1 MSIPADHQ
9 SSSRKPIRLWPGV
22 VLVAL
27 QWVAILGVR
36 LVVPDGGALGMM
48 GAVLCGLLIVF
59 WWMFFS
65 RARWSERLG
74 AIVLMVVAALLTAR
88 LVHVSIENGAMG
100 MMAYF
105 LAIPLLSLA
114 LVGSVA
120 ATRNLSTGTR
130 RLAMAAAILL
140 SGIPLML
147 LRTGGIS
154 GGGGAD
160 FHWRWTPTP
169 EERLL
174 ARGDDEVVVPAP
186 TTPAPAPAG
195 STTPGAPAAGEPA
208 KTPAPAPATAP
219 TAPAMATYLDPAFD
233 WPGFRG
239 RQRDGIVRGVQ
250 IATDWSRTPPLEFWR
265 RPIGPGWSSFA
276 VLGNLFYTQEQRG
289 ADEIVSC
296 YNLTTGKPVW
306 RHRDTARFYESN
318 GGPGPRGTPALSNG
332 RVYTHGAT
340 GIVNAL
346 DASTGAVLWS
356 RNSSADTGAKMPG
369 WGFSSSPLVVN
380 DVVVVA
386 SSGRLIAYEIATGMP
401 RWKGPVKGGSY
412 SSPQLMTIAGV
423 PRILMLTGT
432 GAMSVSPDDGTLL
445 WQNDWEGVPILQP
458 AQTEDGDVLI
468 ASGDMMGGMGVR
480 RLSVKHGA
488 SGWTVEERW
497 TSRGLKPYY
506 SDLVV
511 HKGYAYGFDGNI
523 LSCIDLQNGERKWKG
538 GRYGQGQ
545 LVLLRDQDML
555 LVESEEGELALVKA
569 SPEQFTEVTRF
580 PAIEGKTWNHPV
592 FVGDMLLVRNGEEMA
607 AFKFLLAGR

>member
-1 MSIPADHQ
+1 MSIPTDHT
-9 SSSRKPIRLWPGV
+9 STSRKPIRLWPGV
-22 VLVAL
+22 VLVVL
-27 QWVAILGVR
+27 QWLGI
-36 LVVPDGGALGMM
+36 LVVPRVVPEGGALGMM
-48 GAVLCGLLIVF
+48 GAVLCGLLVVL
-59 WWMFFS
+59 WWVFFS
-65 RARWSERLG
+65 RARWSDRLG
-74 AIVLMVVAALLTAR
+74 AIVLMFVAVLLTAR

-100 MMAYF
+100 LLAYF
-105 LAIPLLSLA
+105 LSIPFLSLA

-130 RLAMAAAILL
+130 RVATATAILL

-147 LRTGGIS
+147 LRTGGMS

-174 ARGDDEVVVPAP
+174 AKGDDEVA
-186 TTPAPAPAG
+186 APAPITSAPAAAP
-195 STTPGAPAAGEPA
+195 SPSVPPAAGEPA
-208 KTPAPAPATAP
+208 KKPEPAPS
-219 TAPAMATYLDPAFD
+219 TAPAVATYNDPAFD

-239 RQRDGIVRGVQ
+239 RQRDGVVRGVQ
-250 IATDWSRTPPLEFWR
+250 IATDWARTPPVEFWR
-265 RPIGPGWSSFA
+265 KPIGPGWSSFA

-306 RHRDTARFYESN
+306 RHRDAARFYESN

-346 DASTGAVLWS
+346 DAGSGKVLWS

-369 WGFSSSPLVVN
+369 WGFSSSPLVLN
-380 DVVVVA
+380 DLVVVA
-386 SSGRLIAYEIATGMP
+386 SSGRLIAYEVATGKP
-401 RWKGPVKGGSY
+401 RWKGPSKGGSY

-423 PRILMLTGT
+423 PQILMLTGT
-432 GAMSVSPDDGTLL
+432 GAFSVSPDDGTPL
-445 WQNDWEGVPILQP
+445 WQHDWEGMPILQP

-480 RLSVKHGA
+480 RISVKRGA

-506 SDLVV
+506 SDFVV
-511 HKGYAYGFDGNI
+511 HKGHAYGFDGNI
-523 LSCIDLQNGERKWKG
+523 LSCIDLQDGQKKWKG

-569 SPEQFTEVTRF
+569 SPEQFTEVARF
-580 PAIEGKTWNHPV
+580 PGIEGKTWNHPV
-592 FVGDMLLVRNGEEMA
+592 FIGDMLLVRNGEEMA
-607 AFKFLLAGR
+607 AFKFFLAK

>member
-1 MSIPADHQ
+1 
-9 SSSRKPIRLWPGV
+9 V
-22 VLVAL
+22 V
-27 QWVAILGVR
+27 QWLAIFGIR
-36 LVVPDGGALGMM
+36 LVVPDAGALGMI
-48 GAVLCGLLIVF
+48 GAVLCGLLIVL
-59 WWMFFS
+59 WWLFFS
-65 RARWSERLG
+65 RARWSDRLG
-74 AIVLMVVAALLTAR
+74 AIVLMVVAVLLTAR

-100 MMAYF
+100 MLAYF
-105 LAIPLLSLA
+105 LSIPFLSLA

-120 ATRNLSTGTR
+120 ATRNLSTGAR
-130 RLAMAAAILL
+130 RLTMAAAILL
-140 SGIPLML
+140 SGLPLML
-147 LRTGGIS
+147 LRTGGMS

-174 ARGDDEVVVPAP
+174 AQGDDILAAP
-186 TTPAPAPAG
+186 PPSTPAPAPAAPVAEG
-195 STTPGAPAAGEPA
+195 PAKKPEAAPSTAPPAPAA
-208 KTPAPAPATAP
+208 
-219 TAPAMATYLDPAFD
+219 ATYTDPAFD

-239 RQRDGIVRGVQ
+239 RQRDGVVRGVQ
-250 IATDWSRTPPLEFWR
+250 IATDWARTPPLEFWR

-276 VLGNLFYTQEQRG
+276 VLGDLFYTQEQRG

-296 YNLTTGKPVW
+296 YNLTTGNPVW
-306 RHRDTARFYESN
+306 RHRDAARFYESN
-318 GGPGPRGTPALSNG
+318 GGPGPRGTPTLSNG
-332 RVYTHGAT
+332 RVYSHGAT

-346 DASTGAVLWS
+346 DASTGKVLWS

-380 DVVVVA
+380 DLVVVA
-386 SSGRLIAYEIATGMP
+386 SSGRLVAYEVATGKP
-401 RWKGPVKGGSY
+401 RWKGPVRGGSY
-412 SSPQLMTIAGV
+412 SSPHLMTIAGV
-423 PRILMLTGT
+423 PQILMLTGT
-432 GAMSVSPDDGTLL
+432 GAMSVSPEDGSAL

-458 AQTEDGDVLI
+458 TQTEDGDVLI

-511 HKGYAYGFDGNI
+511 HKGHAYGFDGNI
-523 LSCIDLQNGERKWKG
+523 LSCIDLQDGQRKWKG

-569 SPEQFTEVTRF
+569 TPEQFTEVTRF

-607 AFKFLLAGR
+607 AFKFLLAK

>member
-1 MSIPADHQ
+1 MSIPTDHT
-9 SSSRKPIRLWPGV
+9 STSRKPIRLWPGV
-22 VLVAL
+22 VLVAI
-27 QWVAILGVR
+27 QWLGI
-36 LVVPDGGALGMM
+36 LVVPRVVPEGGALGMM
-48 GAVLCGLLIVF
+48 GAVLCGLLVVL
-59 WWMFFS
+59 WWVFFS
-65 RARWSERLG
+65 RARWPDRLG
-74 AIVLMVVAALLTAR
+74 AIVLMFVAVLLTAR

-100 MMAYF
+100 MLAYF
-105 LAIPLLSLA
+105 LSIPFLSLA

-130 RLAMAAAILL
+130 RVATAAAILL

-147 LRTGGIS
+147 LRTGGMS

-174 ARGDDEVVVPAP
+174 AKGDDEVA
-186 TTPAPAPAG
+186 APAPVPSAPAAAP
-195 STTPGAPAAGEPA
+195 SPSVPPAAGEPA
-208 KTPAPAPATAP
+208 KTPGLAPSTAP
-219 TAPAMATYLDPAFD
+219 PVATYTDPAFD

-306 RHRDTARFYESN
+306 RHRDAARFYESN

-346 DASTGAVLWS
+346 DAGSGKVLWS

-369 WGFSSSPLVVN
+369 WGFSSSPLVLN
-380 DVVVVA
+380 DLVVVA
-386 SSGRLIAYEIATGMP
+386 SSGRLIAYEVATGKP
-401 RWKGPVKGGSY
+401 RWKGPSTGGSY

-423 PRILMLTGT
+423 PQILMLTGT
-432 GAMSVSPDDGTLL
+432 GAFSVSPDDGTLL
-445 WQNDWEGVPILQP
+445 WQHDWEGMPILQP

-480 RLSVKHGA
+480 RISVKRGA

-506 SDLVV
+506 SDFVV
-511 HKGYAYGFDGNI
+511 HKGHAYGFDGNI
-523 LSCIDLQNGERKWKG
+523 LSCIDLQDGQRKWKG

-569 SPEQFTEVTRF
+569 SPEQFTEVARF
-580 PAIEGKTWNHPV
+580 PGIEGKTWNHPV
-592 FVGDMLLVRNGEEMA
+592 FIGDMLLVRNGEEMA
-607 AFKFLLAGR
+607 AFKFLLGK